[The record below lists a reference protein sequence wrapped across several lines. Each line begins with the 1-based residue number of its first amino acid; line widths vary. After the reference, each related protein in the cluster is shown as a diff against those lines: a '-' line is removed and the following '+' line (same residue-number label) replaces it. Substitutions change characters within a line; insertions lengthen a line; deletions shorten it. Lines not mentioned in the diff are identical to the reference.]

1 MSQINDMRTQALA
14 QHEVF
19 LSYVEAGFTRSEAL
33 ELVKA
38 QIVAMI
44 QTGGNQS

>member
-19 LSYVEAGFTRSEAL
+19 LSYVEAGFTRAEAL
-33 ELVKA
+33 ELVKT
-38 QIVAMI
+38 QIAAYI
-44 QTGGNQS
+44 QAGGSQS